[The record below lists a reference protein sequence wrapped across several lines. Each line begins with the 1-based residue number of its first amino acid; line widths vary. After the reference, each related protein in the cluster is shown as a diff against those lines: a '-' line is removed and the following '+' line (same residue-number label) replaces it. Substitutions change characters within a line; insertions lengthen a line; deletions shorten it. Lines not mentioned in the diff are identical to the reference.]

1 MIPYILTEKSL
12 TAVID
17 GKGRVIAQLGLGKTG
32 HLDHALPPALPRTLY
47 ARTGD
52 YLALVAIMGLF
63 LAVITLRRFPKR
75 SPLLFP
81 FCVIQRSC

>member
-1 MIPYILTEKSL
+1 MVRAANTGVS
-12 TAVID
+12 AVID
-17 GKGRVIAQLGLGKTG
+17 GKGRVIAQLGLGETG
-32 HLDHALPPALPRTLY
+32 HLDHALPPALPGTLY

-75 SPLLFP
+75 RFAD
-81 FCVIQRSC
+81 